1 MPDEYGDKQLEGLRI
16 LVTRPRGQA
25 RNLCRLIEDAG
36 GRAVAIPAMEIRP
49 VDDAA
54 PAEALV
60 DRLEEFDL
68 AVFISTNAVD
78 YGHQLVKSRGG
89 WPAGLRLAVVGKRS
103 AEALIRHGLY
113 ADICPKKVFNSESL
127 LAEEEMWQV
136 AGKKI
141 IIFRGEGG
149 RELLAS
155 TLRER
160 GATVSY
166 AEVYRRTIPADSP
179 ARLNQLLREGD
190 VDIIVVSSNEGVQ
203 NLYKITEVENRDRL
217 LRIPLVVMSHRNAL
231 FAGRLGFTQEPI
243 IASQSSDEG
252 LVAAIEAWYAI
263 NKNES
268 SRRVIHE

>member
-1 MPDEYGDKQLEGLRI
+1 MPDEPGDKQLAGLRI
-16 LVTRPRGQA
+16 LVTRPREQA

-36 GRAVAIPAMEIRP
+36 GKPLTIPAMEIRAIEDP
-49 VDDAA
+49 ESAR
-54 PAEALV
+54 ELV

-68 AVFISTNAVD
+68 AIFISTNAVE
-78 YGHQLVKSRGG
+78 YGHRLVSARGG
-89 WPAGLRLAVVGKRS
+89 WPPRLKLAVVGKRS
-103 AEALIRHGLY
+103 AEALVRHGLY
-113 ADICPKKVFNSESL
+113 ADICPKQVFNSESL

-155 TLRER
+155 TLKAR

-166 AEVYRRTIPADSP
+166 AEVYRRTIPEDSP
-179 ARLNQLLREGD
+179 AQLNSLLREGGA
-190 VDIIVVSSNEGVQ
+190 DIMVVSSNEGIQ
-203 NLYKITEVENRDRL
+203 NLYKITTAEHRDRL
-217 LRIPLVVMSHRNAL
+217 LQIPLVVMSHRNAL
-231 FAGRLGFTQEPI
+231 FARKLGFVHEPI
-243 IASQSSDEG
+243 VASLSSDEG

-268 SRRVIHE
+268 SRRVIS

>member
-1 MPDEYGDKQLEGLRI
+1 MPDEHSDKPLADLCI
-16 LVTRPRGQA
+16 LVTRPREQA
-25 RNLCRLIEDAG
+25 RNLCRLIEAAG
-36 GRAVAIPAMEIRP
+36 GRALAVPVLEIRP
-49 VDDAA
+49 SDDPA
-54 PAEALV
+54 PARALV
-60 DRLEEFDL
+60 DCLETFDL
-68 AVFISTNAVD
+68 AIFISTNAVD
-78 YGHQLVKSRGG
+78 YGHRLVMSRGG
-89 WPAGLRLAVVGKRS
+89 WPPGLRLAVVGKRS
-103 AEALIRHGLY
+103 AEALVRYGMY
-113 ADICPKKVFNSESL
+113 ADICPKQVFNSESL

-166 AEVYRRTIPADSP
+166 AEVYRRTIPEDSP
-179 ARLNQLLREGD
+179 ARLNPLLHDDD
-190 VDIIVVSSNEGVQ
+190 VDIIVVSSNEGIQ
-203 NLYKITEVENRDRL
+203 NLYKITDVENRDKL
-217 LRIPLVVMSHRNAL
+217 LQIPLVVMSHRNAL
-231 FAGRLGFTQEPI
+231 FARKLGFIQEPV